1 VIQVGHRTAP
11 TRCAS
16 LPRKLERG
24 LIFLENVAKKQ
35 TKWFISQIL
44 CIYTKVLGTDRF
56 GTRDPYRS
64 GPYVF
69 QKKDLVKRL
78 SRDSDLCFAR
88 PRPKNVTADNLNP
101 PA

>member
-1 VIQVGHRTAP
+1 VIQVEHRTAP

-44 CIYTKVLGTDRF
+44 YIYTKVLGTDRF
-56 GTRDPYRS
+56 GTPDPYRS
-64 GPYVF
+64 GPYGGWF
-69 QKKDLVKRL
+69 EGGGCGCDERRRIPL
-78 SRDSDLCFAR
+78 
-88 PRPKNVTADNLNP
+88 
-101 PA
+101 